1 MADNTQNTLA
11 AAIKALEQVIAP
23 AVNATDPLA
32 SEQLRL
38 VIGTLK
44 VLGSRLDHIVGRQ
57 DFELRHYLQ
66 LGQALQGDAHE
77 VSTEIAQRLD
87 AAIEHALQLQ
97 AQPQR
102 SSTQTRQATEALASP
117 LSALARHAVAA
128 PQATRL
134 RIERCIVKA
143 QGQWVAM
150 QRAWFLTHGFE
161 LRPDELQSL
170 DTLFYGTASLSPTQP
185 KETT

>member
-23 AVNATDPLA
+23 AVNTTDPLA

-66 LGQALQGDAHE
+66 LGQALQSDARE
-77 VSTEIAQRLD
+77 VSAEIAQRLD
-87 AAIEHALQLQ
+87 AAIEHALQMQ

-102 SSTQTRQATEALASP
+102 SPAQTRQATEALASP
-117 LSALARHAVAA
+117 VSALARQAPAVTE
-128 PQATRL
+128 ATRL

-143 QGQWVAM
+143 QGQWVDM

-161 LRPDELQSL
+161 LRPTELQSL
-170 DTLFYGTASLSPTQP
+170 DTLLHATVPPSPTQP